1 MTFFTIEND
10 EAWFYIKFW
19 NFKFLIIFK
28 LFFDLLLIKFN
39 LVENNKSIYLL
50 NYQLLLIFL

>member
-28 LFFDLLLIKFN
+28 LFFDLLIIGL
-39 LVENNKSIYLL
+39 
-50 NYQLLLIFL
+50 